1 MAFRQEEKLK
11 RGRKPVNTRDID
23 SRSARATVIDRSS
36 RATASTSSG
45 HFDGEVGSR
54 ST

>member
-1 MAFRQEEKLK
+1 M
-11 RGRKPVNTRDID
+11 
-23 SRSARATVIDRSS
+23 SASGNESESVRATAIDQGL

-45 HFDGEVGSR
+45 HFDGGVGSR

>member
-1 MAFRQEEKLK
+1 MSASGNESE
-11 RGRKPVNTRDID
+11 G
-23 SRSARATVIDRSS
+23 ARATAIDRSS

-45 HFDGEVGSR
+45 HFDGGVGSR